1 MEQRT
6 LLAIIL
12 SLLVLFIYSELSPK
26 PPVPPEKTKN
36 IQIIENK
43 EVMSYS
49 RALSPVD
56 HAGQTTELM
65 APAVNEKI
73 STLESDSFRIEFSNL
88 GGKLKK
94 ISLKKFNYS
103 PPVTNLFS
111 LEEFDNV
118 VFKIEDQTAVSIIYV
133 YEDKKVIIRKNYRII
148 DSYLIS
154 ANISSLDK
162 LKMSKLDNFKIT
174 ALHVVPPSLD
184 NINKLSPNYQVEKN
198 LLEYSISTPSG
209 IFRKTDAY
217 EFKLNETAEKPESV
231 NWTGFRDR
239 YFCMIIKPEYSVK
252 GYSIKYLNKYDLV
265 LKWTPNAVDQY
276 NAEGYQNFH
285 STIFVGP
292 QDYKL
297 LKSYKSDFVGIM
309 NFKIGGFM
317 DILTFGMTDIISK
330 IIINTLNFLHG
341 IVPNW
346 GVCIV
351 FLGILIFGI
360 TYPLTLKS
368 MASMK
373 KMQSLQPEINK
384 IREQNKNSPQK
395 MNKEM
400 MELYKKH
407 RFNPFSGCL
416 PMFLQMPIFVA
427 LYQVLWRS
435 FSFKGAGF
443 LWIKDLS
450 EPDRL
455 FLLPYSLPFFGNE
468 INALPFLVMVLMF
481 LQQKF
486 SMKTMVVADPNQ
498 VTQQKIMARVVPVM
512 IGVLFYKV
520 ASGLAL
526 YFSTFYLL
534 STMMQWKISKNG

>member
-26 PPVPPEKTKN
+26 PLPPAQIN
-36 IQIIENK
+36 ITQGIINK
-43 EVMSYS
+43 EVKNNLDQSS
-49 RALSPVD
+49 SSKNLDQGTSLA
-56 HAGQTTELM
+56 A
-65 APAVNEKI
+65 AVIHENI
-73 STLESDSFRIEFSNL
+73 STLEGDSFLIEFSNI

-94 ISLKKFNYS
+94 VSLKQFNYT
-103 PPVTNLFS
+103 PPLTDVIL
-111 LEEFDNV
+111 LEEFKNA
-118 VFKIEDQTAVSIIYV
+118 VFKIEDYTRDSITYV
-133 YEDKKVIIRKNYRII
+133 YEDKQFVIRKNYKVV
-148 DSYLIS
+148 DKHLIL
-154 ANISSLDK
+154 ANVSILDK
-162 LKMSKLDNFKIT
+162 LKMSKMENFKIT
-174 ALHVVPPSLD
+174 AIHLKPVSLD
-184 NINKLSPNYQVEKN
+184 NNNKLPENYQIEKN
-198 LLEYSISTPSG
+198 LLEYSISTPDQ

-217 EFKLNETAEKPESV
+217 EFKLNETVEKTEPV
-231 NWTGFRDR
+231 NWVGFRDR
-239 YFCMIIKPEYSVK
+239 YFCTVIKPEYPSK
-252 GYSIKYLNKYDLV
+252 KYSIEYLSKYDLL
-265 LKWTPNAVDQY
+265 LKLIPDFANI
-276 NAEGYQNFH
+276 NNNLNYQNFNF
-285 STIFVGP
+285 TIFIGP

-297 LKSYKSDFVGIM
+297 LKSYKFNFEEIM

-330 IIINTLNFLHG
+330 IIIYILNSIHD
-341 IVPNW
+341 IIPNW

-351 FLGILIFGI
+351 FLGFLIFGI

-373 KMQSLQPEINK
+373 KMQLLQPEINK
-384 IREQNKNSPQK
+384 IRDQNKNNPQK

-416 PMFLQMPIFVA
+416 PMFLQMPIFVS

-435 FSFKGAGF
+435 FVFKGAGF

-455 FLLPYSLPFFGNE
+455 VLLPNSLPFLGNE
-468 INALPFLVMVLMF
+468 INALPFLVMILMF

-486 SMKTMVVADPNQ
+486 SLKSMIISDPNQ
-498 VTQQKIMARVVPVM
+498 AAQQKIMAKIVPVM

-520 ASGLAL
+520 ASGLSL

-534 STMMQWKISKNG
+534 STIMQWKISKSV